1 MTETRKL
8 AAILVADVVGY
19 SRLAGA
25 DEDRTLARLRGLRS
39 DLIDPAIAAHRG
51 RIVKRTGDG
60 SIIEFRSAVDA
71 VRCAI
76 EVQNGMVERNAGLP
90 AERRIEFRVG
100 VHVGDVVEEADG
112 DLMGDGVNIA
122 ARLEGAA
129 EPGGIA
135 LSEDA
140 YRQTKG
146 RLDLLARDVGPIK
159 LKNIAEPIRVYALDI
174 GKVQQSAPL
183 EARAPPPPARLRP
196 SRTAAAIA
204 LGALALALAGFGWG
218 LLYAGR
224 EQLPDGSTF
233 RPDLSIV
240 VLPFSNLSGDAN
252 QDYLGDVLTEEL
264 TTSLSRLPGSFV
276 VSRTT
281 AFSYRGRAE
290 DVKAIG
296 KELGVRYVLEG
307 SAQKSGAR
315 VRVTAQLI
323 DAETGAHLWADQF
336 DANQG
341 EMLEM
346 QDEIVT
352 RLAHALQIQLT
363 AVEASRVGRAHPEN
377 ADAEELAM
385 QCEAGYLRWG
395 AMPSAAQP
403 AFALCERALE
413 IDGRN
418 VRALAIMAIR
428 SQVRVINFISDDPNS
443 ELRRA
448 DELSARALALD
459 PNNYLTHYARAF
471 SLSYGRPEEAIEEA
485 ERARAL
491 NPSFL
496 ATYIAFAS
504 ANLSAGHAEKAVEDA
519 QTALRLSPRDPLAYA
534 FLRTKGLGLFALRR
548 YDEAA
553 EAYRQSLA
561 VNPELRDCYAMLSA
575 SLAMAGRDAEAREML
590 QRYLEL
596 PAGAA
601 KSIAQYKTR
610 QPYDSPFLRELYD
623 RVDQGLRIAGM
634 PEG

>member
-1 MTETRKL
+1 MTEMRKL

-39 DLIDPAIAAHRG
+39 DLIDPAIAAHHG

-60 SIIEFRSAVDA
+60 SVIEFRSAVDA
-71 VRCAI
+71 MRCAV
-76 EVQNGMVERNAGLP
+76 EVQTAMVERNSGVP
-90 AERRIEFRVG
+90 PDRRIEFRVG

-129 EPGGIA
+129 ESGGIA

-140 YRQTKG
+140 YRQVKG
-146 RLDLLARDVGPIK
+146 RLHVPVRDLGPIQ
-159 LKNIAEPIRVYALDI
+159 LKNIAEPIRVYALDV
-174 GKVQQSAPL
+174 GKLAQ
-183 EARAPPPPARLRP
+183 PPPFVTPLVGPHKRT
-196 SRTAAAIA
+196 SRASLAIA
-204 LGALALALAGFGWG
+204 LAVAALAAAALGWRI
-218 LLYAGR
+218 LSAV
-224 EQLPDGSTF
+224 PPPTDASA
-233 RPDLSIV
+233 PAPHLSIV
-240 VLPFSNLSGDAN
+240 VLPFANLSGDAS

-264 TTSLSRLPGSFV
+264 TTSLSRLPDSFV

-281 AFSYRGRAE
+281 AFAYRGKAE
-290 DVKAIG
+290 DVKVIG

-315 VRVTAQLI
+315 IRVTAQLI

-341 EMLEM
+341 DMLEM

-363 AVEASRVGRAHPEN
+363 AVEASRVSRAHPEN

-395 AMPSAAQP
+395 VMPGAAQP

-418 VRALAIMAIR
+418 VRALAILAIR
-428 SQVRVINFISDDPNS
+428 SQVRIINFISADPS
-443 ELRRA
+443 ADLRRA

-471 SLSYGRPEEAIEEA
+471 FLSYGRPDEAIEEA
-485 ERARAL
+485 ERALAF

-496 ATYIAFAS
+496 ATYIALAS
-504 ANLSAGHAEKAVEDA
+504 ANLSAGHAEKAVEDVE
-519 QTALRLSPRDPLAYA
+519 TALRLSPRDPLAYA
-534 FLRTKGLGLFALRR
+534 FLRTKGLGLFALKR
-548 YDEAA
+548 YNEAS

-575 SLAMAGRDAEAREML
+575 SLALMGRDADAREML
-590 QRYLEL
+590 QRYLAL
-596 PAGAA
+596 SAGAA

-623 RVDQGLRIAGM
+623 RVDQGLRKAGM
-634 PEG
+634 PEE

>member
-1 MTETRKL
+1 MDETRKL
-8 AAILVADVVGY
+8 AAILVSDVVGY

-39 DLIDPAIAAHRG
+39 DLMDPAIAAHRG

-76 EVQNGMVERNAGLP
+76 EVQCGLVERNAGLP
-90 AERRIEFRVG
+90 PERRIEFRVG
-100 VHVGDVVEEADG
+100 VHVGDVVEETDG

-122 ARLEGAA
+122 ARLESVA
-129 EPGGIA
+129 EPGGVCM
-135 LSEDA
+135 SEDA
-140 YRQTKG
+140 YRQVKS
-146 RLDLLARDVGPIK
+146 RLDLAVRDLGPMQ
-159 LKNIAEPIRVYALDI
+159 LKNIAEPIRVYALD
-174 GKVQQSAPL
+174 VDTLARPPLVPPSSVVAPN
-183 EARAPPPPARLRP
+183 RRLRP
-196 SRTAAAIA
+196 ALAIA
-204 LGALALALAGFGWG
+204 SAVIALVAVGI
-218 LLYAGR
+218 AGR
-224 EQLPDGSTF
+224 FLSASW
-233 RPDLSIV
+233 RPADTSVPKPQLSIV
-240 VLPFSNLSGDAN
+240 VLPFVNLSGDAS

-264 TTSLSRLPGSFV
+264 TTSLSRLPDSFV

-281 AFSYRGRAE
+281 AFAYRGKAE

-296 KELGVRYVLEG
+296 KELGVRYILEG
-307 SAQKSGAR
+307 SAEKSGAR
-315 VRVTAQLI
+315 IRVNAQLI
-323 DAETGAHLWADQF
+323 DADTGAHLWADQF

-352 RLAHALQIQLT
+352 RLAHSLQIQLT

-385 QCEAGYLRWG
+385 QCEAGYLRYG

-403 AFALCERALE
+403 AFALRERALE

-418 VRALAIMAIR
+418 VRALAILAIR
-428 SQVRVINFISDDPNS
+428 SQVRVINLISDDVKDD
-443 ELRRA
+443 LRRA

-471 SLSYGRPEEAIEEA
+471 FLSYGQPDEATQEA

-504 ANLSAGHAEKAVEDA
+504 SNLSAGHPEKAVEDVE
-519 QTALRLSPRDPLAYA
+519 TALRLSPRDPLAYA
-534 FLRTKGLGLFALRR
+534 FLRTKGHGLFALGR
-548 YDEAA
+548 YDEAS

-575 SLAMAGRDAEAREML
+575 SLAMMGHDADAREML
-590 QRYLEL
+590 QRYLAL
-596 PAGAA
+596 PASA
-601 KSIAQYKTR
+601 KSIVQYKIR
-610 QPYDSPFLRELYD
+610 QPNSSPFLRDFYD
-623 RVDQGLRIAGM
+623 RVDQGLRKAGM

>member
-1 MTETRKL
+1 MSETRKI
-8 AAILVADVVGY
+8 AAILVADIVGY

-25 DEDRTLARLRGLRS
+25 DEERTLARLRGLRS
-39 DLIDPAIAAHRG
+39 DLIDPTIAIYHG

-60 SIIEFRSAVDA
+60 SIIEFRSVVDA

-76 EVQNGMVERNAGLP
+76 ELQSAMIERNAGVP
-90 AERRIEFRVG
+90 EDRRIEFRVG
-100 VHVGDVVEEADG
+100 IHLGDVVEESDG

-122 ARLEGAA
+122 ARLEG
-129 EPGGIA
+129 IA
-135 LSEDA
+135 KTGAICLSEDA
-140 YRQTKG
+140 YRQVKG
-146 RLDLLARDVGPIK
+146 RFDLKVADLGPIK
-159 LKNIAEPIRVYALDI
+159 LKNIAEAVRVYSLEVGGPAQAKSADPKSAAKVRRAVGHRPAIAVGLVIAALAA
-174 GKVQQSAPL
+174 GTYAWRSGVAL
-183 EARAPPPPARLRP
+183 RMMRAPADAPH
-196 SRTAAAIA
+196 
-204 LGALALALAGFGWG
+204 
-218 LLYAGR
+218 
-224 EQLPDGSTF
+224 
-233 RPDLSIV
+233 LSIV
-240 VLPFSNLSGDAN
+240 VLPFANLSGDAS

-264 TTSLSRLPGSFV
+264 TTSLSRLPDTFV

-281 AFSYRGRAE
+281 AFAYRGKAE
-290 DVKAIG
+290 DVKTIG
-296 KELGVRYVLEG
+296 KELGVRYALEG

-336 DANQG
+336 DADQG

-352 RLAHALQIQLT
+352 RLAHNLQIQLT

-385 QCEAGYLRWG
+385 QCEAGYLRYG
-395 AMPSAAQP
+395 AMPAASQP

-413 IDGRN
+413 IDSRN
-418 VRALAIMAIR
+418 VRALAILAIR
-428 SQVRVINFISDDPNS
+428 SQVRVINLISDDPNA

-448 DELSARALALD
+448 DELSVRALALD

-471 SLSYGRPEEAIEEA
+471 FLSYGQPDEAIEEA

-504 ANLSAGHAEKAVEDA
+504 ANLSAGHAEKAVEDVE
-519 QTALRLSPRDPLAYA
+519 TALRLSPRDPLAYA
-534 FLRTKGLGLFALRR
+534 FLRTKGHGLFALGR
-548 YDEAA
+548 YDEAS

-575 SLAMAGRDAEAREML
+575 SLAMMGRDADAREML
-590 QRYLEL
+590 RRYLAL
-596 PAGAA
+596 PASA
-601 KSIAQYKTR
+601 KSIVQYKIR
-610 QPYDSPFLRELYD
+610 QPNGSPFLREFYD
-623 RVDQGLRIAGM
+623 RVDQGLRKAGM
-634 PEG
+634 PDS